1 MVLRLLALQL
11 HALGAEL
18 GEHAINALLFN
29 RAQAGGRN
37 AQRYPALFGLDPETL
52 CMQVGQEATTPLVV
66 RVRDAITDCRPL
78 AGDLADAGHT
88 INLENSVTYDWRSTT
103 FAGLAGLT
111 ESGFIPAPAPRD
123 KTLTAARA
131 RKRSSTSRPPQ

>member
-18 GEHAINALLFN
+18 GEHTIDALLLN

-88 INLENSVTYDWRSTT
+88 NQPREFSNLCGAQRY
-103 FAGLAGLT
+103 LAGGRPHGVGLYT
-111 ESGFIPAPAPRD
+111 STCSPGQDAH
-123 KTLTAARA
+123 
-131 RKRSSTSRPPQ
+131 SSPCSEKE